1 MANNKK
7 TSTKNDKKKTEQ
19 TWTGP
24 KDARSEKGAAKY
36 PNQHVLKTRSGHS
49 IIYDDSKDNESMT
62 IQHRGGSCI
71 MFMPDGAVH
80 MTTHNGRY
88 DIVFGE
94 DRMTV
99 TGAHDITVKGD
110 GSLRVYGDYR
120 KTVHGN
126 VEVSATGSITYRGN
140 NITHLA
146 SVNHTIVAE
155 LGNHKFGTAAE
166 LSAPHV
172 SVVGSDSAAFVGR
185 EKAFFGGKK
194 AEVAGTDELK
204 SGSEKGSV
212 YTHSKKDYHKVVG
225 GAKKTKVTGR
235 VDFLTDGD
243 AYFGIKGDSHNKVG
257 KNIYKD
263 ADQDIRMQSKRAK
276 DPEDANE
283 TDVNSNRVGDS
294 GNQEKNNDK
303 LRE

>member
-140 NITHLA
+140 NINHLA
-146 SVNHTIVAE
+146 SGNHTIVAE

-185 EKAFFGGKK
+185 DKAFFGGKN
-194 AEVAGTDELK
+194 AEVAGVNKLK
-204 SGSEKGSV
+204 VGSEKGEMHV
-212 YTHSKKDYHKVVG
+212 HTEKDYHQNIRG
-225 GAKKTKVTGR
+225 SKKMKIEASIELNVEKDENAE
-235 VDFLTDGD
+235 V
-243 AYFGIKGDSHNKVG
+243 KGDRNQKIGGTNVVKAQEIKLQPS
-257 KNIYKD
+257 
-263 ADQDIRMQSKRAK
+263 R
-276 DPEDANE
+276 DPKKPGEAE
-283 TDVNSNRVGDS
+283 EHEVNSNQVETAS
-294 GNQEKNNDK
+294 PQQQNNDK
-303 LRE
+303 LR